1 MGGCHESGHRR
12 HGVGRLEGP
21 CGPKNASPLHATA
34 GLHPQHPGNKRSLLH
49 NKQEEWNGGPVIP
62 SVLVP
67 ATALTTGGCN
77 DAKLSTIFNLY
88 PSMVSCS

>member
-1 MGGCHESGHRR
+1 MG
-12 HGVGRLEGP
+12 VLKDLVA
-21 CGPKNASPLHATA
+21 PKNASPLHATA

-67 ATALTTGGCN
+67 
-77 DAKLSTIFNLY
+77 SHSFNNWRL
-88 PSMVSCS
+88 